1 VTSIAL
7 TTQAQ
12 SQAEA
17 NWTRNL
23 AAIQALQPQLSQSL
37 TDISLDVEWVYARD
51 GSLSALEADQWLGG
65 CSLPR
70 RAAQAMLTKLAV
82 QGAIACFLDPS
93 HAAPVRAALELMR
106 PEQAIIAII
115 PEPRNLAALL
125 HCEDFSADIQSR
137 RLWLAGGPDWE
148 NDLTKLFDDHPGLPT
163 PAQFIR
169 TPDSDPQII
178 DPMIAAAQKIFS
190 QANADRSVE
199 MQSMRET
206 MSVCQT
212 TRLCVVAGSRFRL
225 WNDIG
230 QAMLG
235 AVKQTDLDV
244 VHFDADNPAFNSPLA
259 LLKSASECNVILT
272 ANTSRTDL
280 PGLLPE
286 TIAWITWVTGPRVP
300 SAALAMDNDHLILV
314 DPASREPAL
323 KSGWRESQIHIA
335 AWPAIASTQTTGSAT
350 LSIIV
355 DTLNLETPKDLTE
368 YSSHGLMWEAI
379 RHELAVNPLALVD
392 PNDFL
397 SDWMRRQH
405 VGEENFARQR
415 FIEKLILPAYQQ
427 GLARTLIKAKLPLQL
442 FGEGW
447 NELDE
452 FKSHAAGPIR
462 TREEFDRVISQSAIL
477 VHVWT
482 GTHPIE
488 AIHKPI
494 LRRRDNRAESFI
506 RDAKAA
512 IAGNLTPFR
521 SAVPGLGGK
530 LIHEII
536 SSLGN

>member
-1 VTSIAL
+1 MTLIAD
-7 TTQAQ
+7 TPSAAVQAD
-12 SQAEA
+12 A
-17 NWTRNL
+17 NWSRNF
-23 AAIQALQPQLSQSL
+23 AAIEASQPRISQSL
-37 TDISLDVEWVYARD
+37 TQLQLDVEWVYARD
-51 GSLSALEADQWLGG
+51 GSLSGLEADQWLGG

-115 PEPRNLAALL
+115 PELHNLAALL

-137 RLWLAGGPDWE
+137 RLWLAGGPDWK
-148 NDLTKLFDDHPGLPT
+148 NDLTKLFNDHPGLPT

-169 TPDSDPQII
+169 TPDSDPQTI

-199 MQSMRET
+199 MQTMRET
-206 MSVCQT
+206 TSVCQT

-230 QAMLG
+230 QAMLA

-244 VHFDADNPAFNSPLA
+244 VHFDADNPSLNSALA

-286 TIAWITWVTGPRVP
+286 TIAWITWVTGSRVP
-300 SAALAMDNDHLILV
+300 SAALAIDNDHLILV
-314 DPASREPAL
+314 DPASRESAL
-323 KSGWRESQIHIA
+323 KGGWRDSQIHIA
-335 AWPAIASTQTTGSAT
+335 AWPAIASSQTSGSSA
-350 LSIIV
+350 LSIIA
-355 DTLNLETPKDLTE
+355 DTFDLQTPKDLTE
-368 YSSHGLMWEAI
+368 YSSHGLLWEAI
-379 RHELAVNPLALVD
+379 RHELAANPLSLVD

-397 SDWMRRQH
+397 SDRMRRQH
-405 VGEENFARQR
+405 VGEDNFARQR

-427 GLARTLIKAKLPLQL
+427 GLARMLIKAKLPLRL

-452 FKSHAAGPIR
+452 FKSHAAGSIQ

-488 AIHKPI
+488 ALDKPI

-512 IAGNLTPFR
+512 IAGNLTLFK
-521 SAVPGLGGK
+521 SVVPSLSGK
-530 LIHEII
+530 LICDII